1 MKIPSIIL
9 SVAAGCAM
17 SAVLS
22 PHAAAVVSDEDFNAL
37 KNTVQQM
44 DQKMQALEQ
53 TNQLDQLQIQQ
64 LQQRLG
70 ETQVIATNAAE
81 QAEAVSKVQSAY
93 PIPASGPS
101 ARHNFMMAGDA
112 EVQFGKAAGQHSAF
126 ALADFAPIFLFRAN
140 DDILFEAGFDTT
152 LSNGGGPG
160 SGTGGGSST
169 SFDLSFAQLDYLW
182 NDYVTLVAGD
192 MLLPLGTYNERS
204 AGWLTK
210 IPDAP
215 LLDDQL
221 LPATGIGVQLRGAV
235 PVGDSGQSL
244 TYAVYGANGP
254 GSVTGSGNAFQTSG
268 DPTSGANLDLGGNVG
283 INGDGTQQNLHG
295 NPSGGGR
302 IGWFYPWKPH
312 YDVELGVSGQSGE
325 WDDAGNHLWSAAVFD
340 AAVHISPYFEVK
352 GEFAD
357 TWYGTD
363 DAGTVN
369 PRGVWV
375 QAAYK
380 LAGLNLDFPVI
391 NDLELVSRYDHEHD
405 GLGTKTDRYTA
416 GFIYY
421 FTNTLLFEGDYE
433 YLSSHGPGAMPP
445 NDFVLQISYGF

>member
-9 SVAAGCAM
+9 SAAAGCAI

-22 PHAAAVVSDEDFNAL
+22 PRAAAVVSDEDFNAL
-37 KNTVQQM
+37 KSTVQQM
-44 DQKMQALEQ
+44 DQKMQSLEQ
-53 TNQLDQLQIQQ
+53 TNQFDEQKIQQ
-64 LQQRLG
+64 LEQRLG

-81 QAEAVSKVQSAY
+81 QAEAAQAKAT
-93 PIPASGPS
+93 PGPG
-101 ARHNFMMAGDA
+101 ARHNFMMSGDA
-112 EVQFGKAAGQHSAF
+112 EIQFGKTAGQHSGF

-152 LSNGGGPG
+152 LANNGAPG
-160 SGTGGGSST
+160 SGTGGGAST
-169 SFDLSFAQLDYLW
+169 SFSLSFAQLDYLW
-182 NDYVTLVAGD
+182 NDYVTVVAGD

-221 LPATGIGVQLRGAV
+221 LPGSGVGVQLRGAI
-235 PVGDSGQSL
+235 PVGDNGQSL

-254 GSVTGSGNAFQTSG
+254 GSLDGSGNSG
-268 DPTSGANLDLGGNVG
+268 QLDLGGNVG

-302 IGWFYPWKPH
+302 IGWLYPWKPH
-312 YDVELGVSGQSGE
+312 YDVELGISGQSGE
-325 WDDAGNHLWSAAVFD
+325 WDDAGKHLWSAAVLD
-340 AAVHISPYFEVK
+340 AAVHISPYFEIK
-352 GEFAD
+352 GEYAN
-357 TWYGTD
+357 TWCGTD
-363 DAGTVN
+363 DAGTVH
-369 PRGVWV
+369 PRGLWV

-380 LAGLNLDFPVI
+380 LAGLDLDFPVI
-391 NDLELVSRYDHEHD
+391 NDVELVGRYDKLKD

-433 YLSSHGPGAMPP
+433 YLSSRGPAAMPP
-445 NDFVLQISYGF
+445 NNFVLQLSYGF

>member
-9 SVAAGCAM
+9 SAAAGCAM

-22 PHAAAVVSDEDFNAL
+22 PHAAAAVSDEDFNAL
-37 KNTVQQM
+37 KNTVQEM
-44 DQKMQALEQ
+44 NQKMQSLEQ
-53 TNQLDQLQIQQ
+53 TNQFDQQKIQQ
-64 LQQRLG
+64 LEQRLG

-81 QAEAVSKVQSAY
+81 QAEAAQAKAT
-93 PIPASGPS
+93 PGPS
-101 ARHNFMMAGDA
+101 ARHNFTMAGDA
-112 EVQFGKAAGQHSAF
+112 EIQFGKTAGQHSAF
-126 ALADFAPIFLFRAN
+126 AFADFAPIFLYRAN

-152 LSNGGGPG
+152 LQNAGGPP
-160 SGTGGGSST
+160 GTGGGANT
-169 SFDLSFAQLDYLW
+169 SFSLSFAQLDYLW
-182 NDYVTLVAGD
+182 NDYVTFVAGD

-215 LLDDQL
+215 LVDDQL
-221 LPATGIGVQLRGAV
+221 LPATGVGVQLRGAL
-235 PVGDSGQSL
+235 PVGENGQSFS
-244 TYAVYGANGP
+244 YAVYGANGP
-254 GSVTGSGNAFQTSG
+254 GSVTGSGSAFQTPG

-283 INGDGTQQNLHG
+283 ILGDGTQQNLHS

-312 YDVELGVSGQSGE
+312 YDVELGISGQSGE
-325 WDDAGNHLWSAAVFD
+325 WDDAGSHLWSAAVLD

-352 GEFAD
+352 GEYAN

-363 DAGTVN
+363 DAGTVH
-369 PRGVWV
+369 PHGLWV

-380 LAGLNLDFPVI
+380 LAGLNVDFPVV
-391 NDLELVSRYDHEHD
+391 NDLELVGRYDRLND

-433 YLSSHGPGAMPP
+433 YLSSHGPSLMPP
-445 NDFVLQISYGF
+445 NNFVLQISYGF